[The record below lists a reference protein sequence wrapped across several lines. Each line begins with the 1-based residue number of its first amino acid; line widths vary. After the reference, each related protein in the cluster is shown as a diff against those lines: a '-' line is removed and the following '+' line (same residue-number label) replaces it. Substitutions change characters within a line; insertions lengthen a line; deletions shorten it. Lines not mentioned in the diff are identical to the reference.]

1 MIILVF
7 YVIGLTYMLGNTIK
21 KANSV
26 DSIGFPTNSCSILGV
41 IVLEL
46 EDGII
51 HGAKVCIR

>member
-1 MIILVF
+1 
-7 YVIGLTYMLGNTIK
+7 MLQNTSK

-26 DSIGFPTNSCSILGV
+26 DSIGLPTHSCSILGA